1 MENILIAAS
10 LISIVFLFSFLF
22 FGLVSLIIRFNT
34 KQEKTWQKQH
44 PDLALIA
51 LPVIYVQPYE
61 NGVIIQDSKQR
72 LHYFT
77 DRGYSWEPLDEIKL

>member
-1 MENILIAAS
+1 MEDFLIAAAM
-10 LISIVFLFSFLF
+10 ISMIVLFAFLL
-22 FGLVSLIIRFNT
+22 FGLVHLLLWYNK
-34 KQEKTWQKQH
+34 KQEKTWKKHH

-51 LPVIYVQPYE
+51 LPVVYVQPFE

-77 DRGYSWEPLDEIKL
+77 DRGYSWEPLENIEI